1 MIQVTE
7 SFQGQLHSARIDDH
21 FKEPLDCLKM
31 DIEGAEAYA
40 LLLGTHQPDLA
51 AAAHHKPHDLVALH
65 RQICDLG

>member
-1 MIQVTE
+1 
-7 SFQGQLHSARIDDH
+7 
-21 FKEPLDCLKM
+21 M